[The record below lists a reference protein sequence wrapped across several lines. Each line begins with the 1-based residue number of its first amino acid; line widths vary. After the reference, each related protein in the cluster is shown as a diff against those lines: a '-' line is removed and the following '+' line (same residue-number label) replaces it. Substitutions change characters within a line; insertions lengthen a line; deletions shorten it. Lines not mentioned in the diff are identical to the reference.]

1 MVCSRNKRSEHFRTT
16 LYVFYH
22 PTASQSIFHAVCI
35 IFSSSKSKREYE
47 NFDHSTVIWE
57 SGCFI
62 IRP

>member
-1 MVCSRNKRSEHFRTT
+1 MTCSRNKMFAHFRTT
-16 LYVFYH
+16 SYIFYH

-57 SGCFI
+57 SASAT